1 MSLLYDV
8 KGKKKKRGG
17 GGKKK
22 RISHVSGGSFHG
34 ATEKMGTRFS
44 LERCFRAQR
53 LFRENFQR
61 NALNLLIRTGEKKNT
76 RRRSIFI
83 I

>member
-8 KGKKKKRGG
+8 KEKKKKNGG
-17 GGKKK
+17 EKK

-53 LFRENFQR
+53 LFGENFQR
-61 NALNLLIRTGEKKNT
+61 NALNLLIRTGGEKKKKYT
-76 RRRSIFI
+76 ST
-83 I
+83 

>member
-8 KGKKKKRGG
+8 KEKKKKNGG
-17 GGKKK
+17 EKK

-53 LFRENFQR
+53 LFGENFQR
-61 NALNLLIRTGEKKNT
+61 NALNLLIRIGGEKNT
-76 RRRSIFI
+76 RRRSTFI
-83 I
+83 QV